1 VIESTAGLIDEMRD
15 LDEGGEARQEHLF
28 AIDKLNKEIN
38 AALAEQGYMNE
49 RGKAFSAMSVKNM
62 LR

>member
-1 VIESTAGLIDEMRD
+1 MRD

-28 AIDKLNKEIN
+28 AIDKLNREIN